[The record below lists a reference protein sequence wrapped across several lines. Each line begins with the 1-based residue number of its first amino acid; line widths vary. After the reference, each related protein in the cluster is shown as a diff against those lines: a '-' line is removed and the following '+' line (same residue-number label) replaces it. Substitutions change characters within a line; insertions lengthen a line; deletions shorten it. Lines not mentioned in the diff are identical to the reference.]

1 MDSEAE
7 RERYYNL
14 RMKENTTNRFLMRSI
29 MSGVSKCLGSRHAHA
44 ISYHQ
49 QPCDTIS
56 NIFPFNITD
65 FYLHAKNWCFMDTGE
80 ESLWQTTQWESGQS
94 QPVWA
99 IRSHQLEE
107 SFVISSKN

>member
-1 MDSEAE
+1 
-7 RERYYNL
+7 
-14 RMKENTTNRFLMRSI
+14 
-29 MSGVSKCLGSRHAHA
+29 
-44 ISYHQ
+44 
-49 QPCDTIS
+49 
-56 NIFPFNITD
+56 
-65 FYLHAKNWCFMDTGE
+65 MDTGE